1 MSTLLVAGCA
11 STAGFNQGNITAAK
25 IQSTS
30 DQIAALPGQL
40 DKTLASLNNL
50 VSQPQADLRPQ
61 YKEFTAN
68 VAAVQSAAKDI
79 ATART
84 KIAADQ
90 TEFFAKWDQEIAQ
103 IQNQDIKALSQ
114 KRRDEVARN
123 LTAIKTSYA
132 QTDMAFKP
140 FMADLSD
147 VQKYLSVDLTPG
159 GIAAIKGPGGQSQ
172 PGRRA
177 AESLPRQSGRRFQD
191 ARHLHVFRH
200 TTAGSPEMNKPF
212 DGETRGRLNT
222 N

>member
-1 MSTLLVAGCA
+1 MKTNYLQLVSLTAAAAAALLEAGCA

-61 YKEFTAN
+61 YKEFAAN

-79 ATART
+79 AAART
-84 KIAADQ
+84 KIAAEQ
-90 TEFFAKWDQEIAQ
+90 TDYFAKWDQEIAQ
-103 IQNQDIKALSQ
+103 MQNQDIKVLSQ

-123 LTAIKTSYA
+123 LTAIKTTYA
-132 QTDMAFKP
+132 QTDMALKP

-147 VQKYLSVDLTPG
+147 VQKYLSADLTPDS
-159 GIAAIKGPGGQSQ
+159 IAVIKGPVAKAS
-172 PGRRA
+172 
-177 AESLPRQSGRRFQD
+177 QD
-191 ARHLHVFRH
+191 AVPLKTSLANLAADFKTLGASMSSV
-200 TTAGSPEMNKPF
+200 TPQTSSQK
-212 DGETRGRLNT
+212 
-222 N
+222 

>member
-1 MSTLLVAGCA
+1 MKTKHLQLVSLAASAGVAVLLAVGCA

-50 VSQPQADLRPQ
+50 VSQPQPDLRPQ
-61 YKEFTAN
+61 YKEFAAN
-68 VAAVQSAAKDI
+68 VAAVQSSAKDL
-79 ATART
+79 ATARA
-84 KIAADQ
+84 KIASDQ
-90 TEFFAKWDQEIAQ
+90 TEFFARWDQEITQ
-103 IQNQDIKALSQ
+103 IQNQDIKAASQ

-140 FMADLSD
+140 FLADLSD

-159 GIAAIKGPGGQSQ
+159 GIAAIKGPVAKAG
-172 PGRRA
+172 
-177 AESLPRQSGRRFQD
+177 QD
-191 ARHLHVFRH
+191 AVPLKASLANLAADFR
-200 TTAGSPEMNKPF
+200 TLGASMSSVTPQASPQK
-212 DGETRGRLNT
+212 
-222 N
+222 